1 MNKIDDKFIEYF
13 WWLKKHLPLTFI
25 ALKVLSTNSA
35 FVRNLSLLVS
45 KWLNNCCC
53 MGWSIEW
60 AAYSAK
66 VSFPFPLEY
75 IRLFFQSANSA
86 YEWLLNSARCKSY
99 NKSCNTFYKVILL
112 CSHDNFFCKTRAI
125 YCCWTSNLKNPN
137 LTDSLDSEYWIL
149 KYTDIVPMNTT
160 WQCVK

>member
-1 MNKIDDKFIEYF
+1 MNEIDDKFIEYF

-99 NKSCNTFYKVILL
+99 NKSSNTFTRSFYCVVTTT
-112 CSHDNFFCKTRAI
+112 FFAKPELYIVVEPQIKKTQI
-125 YCCWTSNLKNPN
+125 
-137 LTDSLDSEYWIL
+137 
-149 KYTDIVPMNTT
+149 
-160 WQCVK
+160 